1 MIDELSSP
9 EAAVLHQLKRMGC
22 LCFKSSIEVEGVQY
36 KLIKHIADG
45 GFSSVELVEDT
56 RSGKK
61 FAIKRITCHS
71 IEDQNLARNEI
82 DITRRLGHHP
92 NIVSLVGAE
101 LHGNAD
107 IVHNITSEAIL
118 VFPFY
123 SVSVASLILDLF
135 NSFVCV

>member
-1 MIDELSSP
+1 MDLVE
-9 EAAVLHQLKRMGC
+9 AVLHQLKRMGC

-36 KLIKHIADG
+36 RVIKHIADG

-123 SVSVASLILDLF
+123 SVSVA
-135 NSFVCV
+135 